1 MRKFTFD
8 CFSWK
13 FAFSL
18 LKAFS
23 VSKIAKRSEMSRI
36 FLSGEANLP
45 KKASSSFCLH
55 RQSGKTWADKSFSW
69 HVGEKKERKTRLGG
83 GYNLAIAREKK
94 EKRNTWALTHP
105 ERNYWWFCSSLRY
118 KGLALPCEEKK
129 GKKNT
134 FSFHAQ
140 DRVWTNGKTGCQSCL
155 RSRSH
160 GRGPVP
166 VSAAYY

>member
-1 MRKFTFD
+1 MHLFVDSEVRNPSAAVLIHALRPLWITEKEKKRKKNHFSLFSQRGSKMRKFTFD

-105 ERNYWWFCSSLRY
+105 ER
-118 KGLALPCEEKK
+118 
-129 GKKNT
+129 KN
-134 FSFHAQ
+134 
-140 DRVWTNGKTGCQSCL
+140 V
-155 RSRSH
+155 
-160 GRGPVP
+160 
-166 VSAAYY
+166 

>member
-45 KKASSSFCLH
+45 KKASSSFCSH

-69 HVGEKKERKTRLGG
+69 HVGEKKECKTRLGG
-83 GYNLAIAREKK
+83 GYNLAITRVKT
-94 EKRNTWALTHP
+94 EKRDTWALTYP
-105 ERNYWWFCSSLRY
+105 ETNFLWWGLLSGFSLRR
-118 KGLALPCEEKK
+118 KKEKK
-129 GKKNT
+129 KKKHFFVSCTRPGLNPR
-134 FSFHAQ
+134 HQ
-140 DRVWTNGKTGCQSCL
+140 KNGKTGCQSCL

-166 VSAAYY
+166 VSAA